1 MPHALMTVLRFG
13 KYELLGLLGTG
24 GMGEVFLARQR
35 GTASD
40 SRLVAVKRI
49 LRHLSSDPT
58 FVKMF
63 LNEAK
68 LAAVLLHPGI
78 VQILELGVEGDDYF
92 IAMEYVPGHNLRAI
106 LRTLRARSLLVDP
119 AMASWIAL
127 SALDALHYAHTR
139 VDARGAPL
147 GIVHRDV
154 SPDNILVS
162 ERGAIKLLDFG
173 VAKALGGTTGEH
185 SGVKGKLSYM
195 APEQLEG
202 ERVDD
207 RADVY
212 SMGCVLFEM
221 LTGSPRVSAEG
232 PAAVIREVLET
243 EAPPLSVKRPGLPP
257 ALVRVVE
264 RALRRDRAERFS
276 SAKEMTRALEEA
288 QVHSGAFDGPASV
301 SRWLTES
308 VGAPLASSFL
318 HGETAEPN
326 LGTRALEPKRP
337 VVATPAPKGDP
348 SPTAPTTP
356 DLSPTPP
363 RSRPRGRQAALGAGL
378 LLGGAVALWAA
389 SRGAFR
395 EGEPRRS
402 SEVAT
407 PSRVAASLPPLLV
420 EPAPSI
426 DAGLEPS
433 GPAEPPVAVATPPAV
448 IERVSKP
455 VKKYGRITVLS
466 QPWAEVFLNQRSL
479 GITPLTDPLEVPA
492 GRQILVLRNTELK
505 LEKRI
510 TVEVRPGA
518 TTEVKV
524 VFGAR

>member
-1 MPHALMTVLRFG
+1 MTVLRFG
-13 KYELLGLLGTG
+13 KYDLLGLLGTG

-49 LRHLSSDPT
+49 LRHLSSDPS

-92 IAMEYVPGHNLRAI
+92 IAMEYVPGHNLRAV
-106 LRTLRARSLLVDP
+106 LRTLRARSLLVEP
-119 AMASWIAL
+119 AMATWIAL

-139 VDARGAPL
+139 LDARGAPL

-154 SPDNILVS
+154 SPDNILVA
-162 ERGAIKLLDFG
+162 EQGAIKLLDFG

-202 ERVDD
+202 ERVDH

-221 LTGSPRVSAEG
+221 LTGRPRVSAEG

-264 RALRRDRAERFS
+264 RALRRDRDERFS
-276 SAKEMTRALEEA
+276 SAKEMTQALEEA
-288 QVHSGAFDGPASV
+288 RVHAGAFDGPASV
-301 SRWLTES
+301 GRWLTEM

-326 LGTRALEPKRP
+326 LGTRVIEPKRP
-337 VVATPAPKGDP
+337 VVVATPAPKGDS
-348 SPTAPTTP
+348 SPTALTSP
-356 DLSPTPP
+356 DLSLTPP
-363 RSRPRGRQAALGAGL
+363 RPRPRWRPAALGAIL
-378 LLGGAVALWAA
+378 LLGGAVALRA
-389 SRGAFR
+389 SSPGTSPQ
-395 EGEPRRS
+395 GEPRGS
-402 SEVAT
+402 IEDAT
-407 PSRVAASLPPLLV
+407 PSRVAASLSPLPV
-420 EPAPSI
+420 EPVPSS
-426 DAGLEPS
+426 DSGLEPS
-433 GPAEPPVAVATPPAV
+433 GPVEPPVAVAAPPAV
-448 IERVSKP
+448 IERANKP

-466 QPWAEVFLNQRSL
+466 QPWAEVFLNQRAL

-492 GRQILVLRNTELK
+492 GRQTLVLRNTELK
-505 LEKRI
+505 LEKRV
-510 TVEVRPGA
+510 TVEVEPGA